1 MGDKLTRST
10 KADSIAYVKRWR
22 AVNEYERSELRR
34 TPVALKLKQLA
45 TLMASRAL
53 FPRDEASLAEDAEAW
68 ERWNVLRK
76 AYRG

>member
-1 MGDKLTRST
+1 MRNKPT
-10 KADSIAYVKRWR
+10 KADYIAYMTRWR

-34 TPVALKLKQLA
+34 TPVAHKLKQLA
-45 TLMASRAL
+45 ALMASAAL
-53 FPRDEASLAEDAEAW
+53 FPRDEASLAEDAKAR

>member
-1 MGDKLTRST
+1 MRKKPS
-10 KADSIAYVKRWR
+10 KADYIAYVKRWR
-22 AVNEYERSELRR
+22 VVNEYERSELRR
-34 TPVALKLKQLA
+34 TPVAHKLRQLA
-45 TLMASRAL
+45 TLMASAAL